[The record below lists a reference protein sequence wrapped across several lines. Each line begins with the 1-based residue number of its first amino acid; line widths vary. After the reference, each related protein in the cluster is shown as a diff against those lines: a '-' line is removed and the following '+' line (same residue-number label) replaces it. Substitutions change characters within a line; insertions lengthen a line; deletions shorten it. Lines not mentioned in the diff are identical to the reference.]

1 MMNKRLQTFKYIL
14 FDFIMAV
21 AAWGLFFFYRKK
33 EFYYTRQEYLDSVF
47 NDPKFYYSIILI
59 PVFWIILYTI
69 IGSYR
74 NIFRRSRMKEMGQ
87 IFIAS
92 FIGVTIIF
100 FAFILDDVITTY
112 KDYYKYYLFLFVA
125 HFFLTA
131 LTRFIL
137 TMKTNKKIH
146 RGELAFNT
154 LLVGSNGNALKV
166 YSEITGQSVGSGN
179 RFVGYVRVS
188 GESNDQMQ
196 DLIPYLG
203 VVDEIKNIVID
214 HAVEEIIIAIDPA
227 QHQMIEKILLET
239 NNLKVTIKIMPDY
252 KDIIAG
258 SVKYSAI
265 FNIALIELPD
275 EMMPLWQ
282 QIAKRIIDIVLS
294 VSVILIF
301 FPLFLAL
308 ALGVKRSSKGP
319 VLYSHERIGIKGKP
333 FLIYKFRSMVVNAE
347 LNGTPQLSNQND
359 PRVTRFGR
367 FMRKYRMDEIP
378 QFFNVIKGN
387 MTLVGPRPERQFYID
402 QIVQHAPHYRLLQ
415 RVKPGITSWGQVKY
429 GYAEN
434 VEQMIA
440 RMKYDLLYIE
450 NMSLAM
456 DFKILFYT
464 ILTVIKG
471 TGK

>member
-1 MMNKRLQTFKYIL
+1 MNKRLQTFKYIL

-21 AAWGLFFFYRKK
+21 TAWGLFFFYRKK
-33 EFYYTRQEYLDSVF
+33 EFYFSKQEYFDSVF
-47 NDPKFYYSIILI
+47 NDPKFYYSIIII
-59 PVFWIILYTI
+59 PIFWVILYAL

-74 NIFRRSRMKEMGQ
+74 NVFRRSRMRETGQ

-100 FAFILDDVITTY
+100 FVFILDDVIVSYT
-112 KDYYKYYLFLFVA
+112 DYYKYYLFLFVV

-154 LLVGSNGNALKV
+154 LLIGSNGNAFKV
-166 YSEITGQSVGSGN
+166 FSEITGQSVASGN
-179 RFVGYVRVS
+179 RFIGYVRVS
-188 GESNDQMQ
+188 GEVHDQMK
-196 DLIPYLG
+196 DLLPCLG
-203 VVDEIKNIVID
+203 DVDQIESFVVE
-214 HAVEEIIIAIDPA
+214 HAIEEIIIAIDPA
-227 QHQMIEKILLET
+227 QHKMIEKILLET

-265 FNIALIELPD
+265 FNMPLIELPV
-275 EMMPLWQ
+275 EIMPLWQ
-282 QIAKRIIDIVLS
+282 QVAKRIIDVVLS
-294 VSVILIF
+294 VIVIIVF
-301 FPLFLAL
+301 SPLYLLLAI
-308 ALGVKRSSKGP
+308 GVKRSSKGP
-319 VLYSHERIGIKGKP
+319 VLYSHERIGLKGKP
-333 FLIYKFRSMVVNAE
+333 FQIYKFRSMLVGAE
-347 LNGTPQLSNQND
+347 QNGTPQLSNKDD
-359 PRVTRFGR
+359 PRVTKFGR
-367 FMRKYRMDEIP
+367 FMRKYRLDEIP
-378 QFFNVIKGN
+378 QFFNVLKGN
-387 MTLVGPRPERQFYID
+387 MTLVGPRPERQYYID
-402 QIVQHAPHYRLLQ
+402 QIVQQAPHYRLLQ

-450 NMSLAM
+450 NMSIAM

-464 ILTVIKG
+464 VLTVIKG